1 MRADRRIDA
10 ISSVVGEDNLST
22 VAANQ
27 LAEALLGNTIYA
39 NVLMPGFAWQK
50 GLVPLSETALER
62 AIQLKNVAIE
72 HNIAAFNWGRLA
84 AADSDFVAQYLRAP
98 ETRVTKLETL
108 DTIID
113 YRANFLSDYQNT
125 QLADRFRAL
134 VTRVRTT
141 EEALDASTQHPLTKT
156 VAKAWFKT
164 LAYKDEYEVAR
175 LHVHGDFLANIK
187 REYGSKARVRFHLA
201 PPLLNAELDA
211 RGRPRK
217 REFGAWIIP
226 IFRVLASMRTL
237 RGTKLDVFGMTK
249 ERKMERALIAEF
261 EDQLE
266 QVLPKLD
273 AGNIDSAVKIFNE
286 YLEIRGYGPV
296 KIAAAAAT
304 RERIQ
309 ARLAVLLQGSRKAA

>member
-1 MRADRRIDA
+1 
-10 ISSVVGEDNLST
+10 
-22 VAANQ
+22 
-27 LAEALLGNTIYA
+27 
-39 NVLMPGFAWQK
+39 
-50 GLVPLSETALER
+50 
-62 AIQLKNVAIE
+62 
-72 HNIAAFNWGRLA
+72 
-84 AADSDFVAQYLRAP
+84 
-98 ETRVTKLETL
+98 
-108 DTIID
+108 
-113 YRANFLSDYQNT
+113 
-125 QLADRFRAL
+125 
-134 VTRVRTT
+134 
-141 EEALDASTQHPLTKT
+141 LDASTEHPLTKT

-187 REYGSKARVRFHLA
+187 REYGSKVRVRFHLA

-309 ARLAVLLQGSRKAA
+309 ARLAVLLQSSRKAA

>member
-1 MRADRRIDA
+1 
-10 ISSVVGEDNLST
+10 
-22 VAANQ
+22 
-27 LAEALLGNTIYA
+27 
-39 NVLMPGFAWQK
+39 
-50 GLVPLSETALER
+50 
-62 AIQLKNVAIE
+62 
-72 HNIAAFNWGRLA
+72 
-84 AADSDFVAQYLRAP
+84 
-98 ETRVTKLETL
+98 
-108 DTIID
+108 
-113 YRANFLSDYQNT
+113 
-125 QLADRFRAL
+125 
-134 VTRVRTT
+134 
-141 EEALDASTQHPLTKT
+141 
-156 VAKAWFKT
+156 
-164 LAYKDEYEVAR
+164 
-175 LHVHGDFLANIK
+175 
-187 REYGSKARVRFHLA
+187 
-201 PPLLNAELDA
+201 LNAELDA